1 MRSAAPVLSMD
12 ETTTM
17 VGAWAWAEDRLYEVL
32 GGWVASTVGPATKV
46 YFDSASMHHAWRAQ
60 LWRER
65 LPARLV
71 AAPGADVLV
80 RPLSDGVETA
90 MNALSNLEGD
100 VGRLAAYCRV
110 VLARTVVAYQ
120 DWQRR
125 CSPSSDRPVAR
136 VLGIV
141 VADVVGDWQ
150 DGCSVLVDLLSG
162 AGGDHAVGDAARA
175 SEEIERLWISPGR
188 APNA

>member
-1 MRSAAPVLSMD
+1 MD
-12 ETTTM
+12 ETARM

-32 GGWVASTVGPATKV
+32 GGWVASTVDPATKV

-71 AAPGADVLV
+71 AAPGADDLV

-90 MNALSNLEGD
+90 MKALSNLEGD

-110 VLARTVVAYQ
+110 VLARAVVAYQ
-120 DWQRR
+120 DWRSR
-125 CSPSSDRPVAR
+125 CSPAGDGPVAR

-150 DGCSVLVDLLSG
+150 DGSRALVDVLSG
-162 AGGDHAVGDAARA
+162 DGRDRAVGDGARA
-175 SEEIERLWISPGR
+175 SEQIERLWTSPGP
-188 APNA
+188 APGA